1 MSRRQVAG
9 GLMIL
14 NAEAVAAGQASQQ
27 IIIRTRFWDDALLD
41 AQDDGVSQVV
51 ILAAGMDAR
60 AYRLPWRA
68 GTTVYEVDQP
78 RVIAAKDER
87 LAGERPRCR
96 RLRWTSIWPTAGP
109 KRCSRRDLACR
120 RRRCGWL
127 RGCGST
133 SMHRLLTPWG
143 WGVGGQPLRFLH
155 EAGRAVEPD
164 AAGRCACAGL
174 DQCVGSD
181 GARTDYR
188 ARVEARGLTGRA
200 RVCAATSGSA
210 HRGAP
215 GICPAG
221 CAQPRGHDGGPV
233 ARPDLRS
240 AQGSLQRSGG
250 AS

>member
-1 MSRRQVAG
+1 MSRCQVAG

-27 IIIRTRFWDDALLD
+27 IIIRTRFWDEALLD
-41 AQDDGVSQVV
+41 AQDNDLSQVV

-78 RVIAAKDER
+78 QVIAAKDER

-96 RLRWTSIWPTAGP
+96 RVAVDIELADGWPKALQSQGFSP
-109 KRCSRRDLACR
+109 SA
-120 RRRCGWL
+120 RRCGWL
-127 RGCGST
+127 RGCCST

-143 WGVGGQPLRFLH
+143 VGHNVGGQPLRFLH
-155 EAGRAVEPD
+155 DAGRAVEPD
-164 AAGRCACAGL
+164 AAGHYACAGL

-181 GARTDYR
+181 GARTDDR
-188 ARVEARGLTGRA
+188 ARLEARGPTGRA
-200 RVCAATSGSA
+200 QVCAATSGSA
-210 HRGAP
+210 LRGAP

-221 CAQPRGHDGGPV
+221 CAQPR
-233 ARPDLRS
+233 
-240 AQGSLQRSGG
+240 
-250 AS
+250 

>member
-133 SMHRLLTPWG
+133 
-143 WGVGGQPLRFLH
+143 
-155 EAGRAVEPD
+155 
-164 AAGRCACAGL
+164 
-174 DQCVGSD
+174 
-181 GARTDYR
+181 
-188 ARVEARGLTGRA
+188 
-200 RVCAATSGSA
+200 
-210 HRGAP
+210 
-215 GICPAG
+215 
-221 CAQPRGHDGGPV
+221 
-233 ARPDLRS
+233 
-240 AQGSLQRSGG
+240 
-250 AS
+250 

>member
-1 MSRRQVAG
+1 MTSRRQVAG

-14 NAEAVAAGQASQQ
+14 NAEAVAAGQASPQ

-41 AQDDGVSQVV
+41 AQTVWLVEGLRQYLDVSSAVDTLGV
-51 ILAAGMDAR
+51 G
-60 AYRLPWRA
+60 
-68 GTTVYEVDQP
+68 
-78 RVIAAKDER
+78 
-87 LAGERPRCR
+87 
-96 RLRWTSIWPTAGP
+96 
-109 KRCSRRDLACR
+109 R
-120 RRRCGWL
+120 RRPAAPVSPRSGSCC
-127 RGCGST
+127 RTGCG
-133 SMHRLLTPWG
+133 R
-143 WGVGGQPLRFLH
+143 PLCLRRP
-155 EAGRAVEPD
+155 GPMCGKR
-164 AAGRCACAGL
+164 
-174 DQCVGSD
+174 
-181 GARTDYR
+181 GARTDDR